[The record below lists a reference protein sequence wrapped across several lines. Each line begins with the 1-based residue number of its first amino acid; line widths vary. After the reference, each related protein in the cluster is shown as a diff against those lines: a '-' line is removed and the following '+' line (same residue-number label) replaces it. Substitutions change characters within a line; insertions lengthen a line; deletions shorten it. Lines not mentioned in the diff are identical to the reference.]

1 MKVLVT
7 GAGGFLG
14 THIAKKLIEAGHRVV
29 NLSRSSY
36 KHLDEMG
43 VTSFKGDLQNKK
55 SIEPALEGVDA
66 VIHTA
71 SKVAMWGKW
80 EDFQNINIVG
90 TKNLVELCREKGID
104 KIVYT
109 SSPSV
114 VFGDESLEGVDETI
128 GYPKDSYSMYAK
140 SKALAEKWILEQAD
154 TDLKV
159 ISLRPHLIYGPGDQ
173 NLFPRLIDAAK
184 KGRLKQVGDGKNKVD
199 VIYVE
204 NAAMA
209 HLNALDKLKSNP
221 EISGRAY
228 FLGQESPVVLWD
240 FINKILDMAD
250 APRPKKKISFNKA
263 FKIGSVIEKGL
274 KLIGIYNVHPPMTR
288 FVALQLSKSHWFD
301 HSNATRDLDFRPKI
315 SIEEGLKKTLS

>member
-1 MKVLVT
+1 MKILVT

-14 THIAKKLIEAGHRVV
+14 THIAKKLIEAGHSVV
-29 NLSRSSY
+29 NLSRGSY
-36 KHLDEMG
+36 KHLTEME
-43 VTSFKGDLQNKK
+43 VTSFKGDLQNPDQIK
-55 SIEPALEGVDA
+55 PALEGVEA

-80 EDFQNINIVG
+80 DDFYNINVEG
-90 TKNLVELCREKGID
+90 TKNLVLLCKKMGI
-104 KIVYT
+104 KKMVYT

-114 VFGDESLEGVDETI
+114 VFGDQSLEGVDESVN
-128 GYPKDSYSMYAK
+128 YPKDSYSMYAK
-140 SKALAEKWILEQAD
+140 TKAIAEKWVLEQ
-154 TDLKV
+154 TDENFKA

-184 KGRLKQVGDGKNKVD
+184 KGRLKRVGDGTNKVD

-209 HLNALDKLKSNP
+209 HLNALEKLETNP
-221 EISGRAY
+221 SINGKAY

-240 FINKILDMAD
+240 FIDEILDRAG
-250 APRPKKKISFNKA
+250 APRPKKQISFNKA

-274 KLIGIYNVHPPMTR
+274 KLVGVYNVHPPMTR

-301 HSNATRDLDFRPKI
+301 HKNAERDLDFKPEI
-315 SIEEGLKKTLS
+315 SIQDGLQRTLP

>member
-1 MKVLVT
+1 VKILVT

-14 THIAKKLIEAGHRVV
+14 THIAKKLIEAGHSVV
-29 NLSRSSY
+29 NLSRGSY
-36 KHLDEMG
+36 RHLDEMG
-43 VTSFKGDLQNKK
+43 VTSFKGDLQNSEQIK
-55 SIEPALEGVDA
+55 PALMGVDA

-80 EDFQNINIVG
+80 DDFYNINVEG
-90 TKNLVELCREKGID
+90 TKNLVQLCKEMGI
-104 KIVYT
+104 KKMVYT

-114 VFGDESLEGVDETI
+114 VFGDQSLEGVDESVN
-128 GYPKDSYSMYAK
+128 YPEDSYSMYAK
-140 SKALAEKWILEQAD
+140 TKAIAEKWVLEQAD
-154 TDLKV
+154 DTFKA

-184 KGRLKQVGDGKNKVD
+184 KGRLKRVGDGTNKVD

-209 HLNALDKLKSNP
+209 HLNALEKLETNP
-221 EISGRAY
+221 SINGKAY

-240 FINKILDMAD
+240 FIDEILDRAG
-250 APRPKKKISFNKA
+250 APRPKKQISFNKA

-274 KLIGIYNVHPPMTR
+274 KLVGVYNVHPPMTR

-301 HSNATRDLDFRPKI
+301 HKNAERDLDFKPEI
-315 SIEEGLKKTLS
+315 TIQDGLQRTLP

>member
-1 MKVLVT
+1 MKILVT

-14 THIAKKLIEAGHRVV
+14 THIAKKLIEAGHSVV
-29 NLSRSSY
+29 NLSRGSY
-36 KHLDEMG
+36 THLDEMG
-43 VTSFKGDLQNKK
+43 VTSFKGDLQNSEQIK
-55 SIEPALEGVDA
+55 PALMGVDA

-80 EDFQNINIVG
+80 DDFYNINVEG
-90 TKNLVELCREKGID
+90 TKNLVQLCKEMGI
-104 KIVYT
+104 KKMVYT

-114 VFGDESLEGVDETI
+114 VFGDQSLEGVDESVN
-128 GYPKDSYSMYAK
+128 YPEDSYSMYAK
-140 SKALAEKWILEQAD
+140 TKAIAEKWVLEQTDD
-154 TDLKV
+154 TFKA

-184 KGRLKQVGDGKNKVD
+184 KGRLKRVGDGTNKVD

-209 HLNALDKLKSNP
+209 HLNALEKLETNP
-221 EISGRAY
+221 SINGKAY

-240 FINKILDMAD
+240 FIDEILDRAG
-250 APRPKKKISFNKA
+250 APRPKKQISFNKA

-274 KLIGIYNVHPPMTR
+274 KLVGVYNVHPPMTR

-301 HSNATRDLDFRPKI
+301 HKNAERDLDFKPEI
-315 SIEEGLKKTLS
+315 TIQDGLQRTLP